1 MAFTLLSDLKAGRC
15 SNTAE
20 VRLLRVWEARN
31 INKGMELMSLDM
43 LLIDENSTVV
53 HGTVSALLQLRF
65 RQRMTEGSVYTLSGF
80 DVTRSSPKYRLSDAP
95 VAIRFNDGTE
105 FEKLATT
112 SRTIPTEHFRFRPYD
127 QILGLANT
135 GRQLPDVMGELS
147 AIRSTITDRIP
158 GAQRVM
164 LNLRLGS
171 DTTVCVSIFDSLAL
185 AFHSKLD
192 VYGKEPRIVV
202 VTAVNPK
209 LVSGKLYL
217 NGTSAT
223 RIFFDSETAVGAD
236 AFARQAS
243 FLLFDNAIF
252 FFFCYAF
259 TFYYPCRLPSGGTD
273 QSGSSSK
280 VVHAQKI
287 EPMTVSELNQF
298 IFTADP
304 QIIEFLCT
312 AKVTEIQLDEGWCY
326 IGCSTCSKKLIREET
341 SFTCVPCNETNAVAK
356 LKYRVILSVSDD
368 TGAAAFLGFDEEIA
382 SLTHVLASDAAHIV
396 GIGTNAQVDI
406 DLPRSLANLVGSTY
420 TFQLR
425 LKDFNFGPNHRS
437 FTISRIFPAR
447 DLAPKPTFSD
457 GGEDTDQ
464 SIPQSVATGLDV
476 GAGIVNNGADQLT
489 EADGAR
495 MVHEAAASGEDAGEA
510 TARKKACVE

>member
-1 MAFTLLSDLKAGRC
+1 MAFTLLNDLRAGRC

-20 VRLLRVWEARN
+20 VRLLRLWEARN
-31 INKGMELMSLDM
+31 INKGGELMSLDM

-112 SRTIPTEHFRFRPYD
+112 SRRIPSEHFRFRPYD

-135 GRQLPDVMGELS
+135 GRQLPDIMGELS
-147 AIRSTITDRIP
+147 AIRSTIADRIH

-171 DTTVCVSIFDSLAL
+171 IFGSLAL
-185 AFHSKLD
+185 SFHNKLD
-192 VYGKEPRIVV
+192 GYGREPRIVV

-223 RIFFDSETAVGAD
+223 RIFFYSETAVGAD
-236 AFARQAS
+236 AFAR
-243 FLLFDNAIF
+243 
-252 FFFCYAF
+252 
-259 TFYYPCRLPSGGTD
+259 LPTGDTD

-368 TGAAAFLGFDEEIA
+368 TGSAAFLGFDEEVA
-382 SLTHVLASDAAHIV
+382 SLTHVLASDAAQIV
-396 GIGTNAQVDI
+396 VCPLIDLYVLSVKCFIVYLVYLYFSYTLQGIGTNAQVDI

-447 DLAPKPTFSD
+447 DLAPKPTFSE

-464 SIPQSVATGLDV
+464 SLPQSVATGLDV
-476 GAGIVNNGADQLT
+476 RAGIINSVADQLT
-489 EADGAR
+489 KAGGAR
-495 MVHEAAASGEDAGEA
+495 LAHEAVASGEDAGEA
-510 TARKKACVE
+510 TARKKARVE

>member
-1 MAFTLLSDLKAGRC
+1 MAFTLLNDLRAGRC

-20 VRLLRVWEARN
+20 VRLLRLWEARN
-31 INKGMELMSLDM
+31 INKGGELMSLDM

-112 SRTIPTEHFRFRPYD
+112 SRRIPSEHFRFRPYD

-135 GRQLPDVMGELS
+135 GRQLPDIMGELS
-147 AIRSTITDRIP
+147 AIRSTIADRIH

-171 DTTVCVSIFDSLAL
+171 IFGSLAL
-185 AFHSKLD
+185 SFHNKLD
-192 VYGKEPRIVV
+192 GYGREPRIVV

-209 LVSGKLYL
+209 KV
-217 NGTSAT
+217 
-223 RIFFDSETAVGAD
+223 IFEWYFCDTYFFYSETAVGAD
-236 AFARQAS
+236 AFAR
-243 FLLFDNAIF
+243 
-252 FFFCYAF
+252 
-259 TFYYPCRLPSGGTD
+259 LPTGDTD

-368 TGAAAFLGFDEEIA
+368 TGSAAFLGFDEEVA
-382 SLTHVLASDAAHIV
+382 SLTHVLASDAAQIV

-447 DLAPKPTFSD
+447 DLAPKPTFSE

-464 SIPQSVATGLDV
+464 SLPQSVATGLDV
-476 GAGIVNNGADQLT
+476 RAGIINSVADQLT
-489 EADGAR
+489 EAGGAR
-495 MVHEAAASGEDAGEA
+495 LAHEAVASGEDAGEA
-510 TARKKACVE
+510 TARKKARVE

>member
-1 MAFTLLSDLKAGRC
+1 MAFTLLNDLRAGRC

-20 VRLLRVWEARN
+20 VRLLRLWEARN
-31 INKGMELMSLDM
+31 INKGGELMSLDM

-112 SRTIPTEHFRFRPYD
+112 SRRIPSEHFRFRPYD

-135 GRQLPDVMGELS
+135 GRQLPDIMGELS
-147 AIRSTITDRIP
+147 AIRSTIADRIH

-171 DTTVCVSIFDSLAL
+171 IFGSLAL
-185 AFHSKLD
+185 SFHNKLD
-192 VYGKEPRIVV
+192 GYGREPRIVV

-223 RIFFDSETAVGAD
+223 RIFFYSETAVGAD
-236 AFARQAS
+236 AFAR
-243 FLLFDNAIF
+243 
-252 FFFCYAF
+252 
-259 TFYYPCRLPSGGTD
+259 LPTGDTD

-368 TGAAAFLGFDEEIA
+368 TGSAAFLGFDEEVA
-382 SLTHVLASDAAHIV
+382 SLTHVLASDAAQIV

-447 DLAPKPTFSD
+447 DLAPKPTFSQE

-464 SIPQSVATGLDV
+464 SLPQSVATGLDV
-476 GAGIVNNGADQLT
+476 RAGIINSVADQLT
-489 EADGAR
+489 KAGGAR
-495 MVHEAAASGEDAGEA
+495 LAHEAVASGEDAGEA
-510 TARKKACVE
+510 TARKKARVE

>member
-243 FLLFDNAIF
+243 FLLFDNANF
-252 FFFCYAF
+252 FFFLCVYI
-259 TFYYPCRLPSGGTD
+259 LL
-273 QSGSSSK
+273 SS
-280 VVHAQKI
+280 
-287 EPMTVSELNQF
+287 
-298 IFTADP
+298 

-510 TARKKACVE
+510 TARKKARVE

>member
-1 MAFTLLSDLKAGRC
+1 M
-15 SNTAE
+15 
-20 VRLLRVWEARN
+20 
-31 INKGMELMSLDM
+31 
-43 LLIDENSTVV
+43 

-80 DVTRSSPKYRLSDAP
+80 DVTRSSPKYRLSDAL

-135 GRQLPDVMGELS
+135 GRQLPDIMGELS
-147 AIRSTITDRIP
+147 AIRSTIADRSH

-185 AFHSKLD
+185 SFHNKLD
-192 VYGKEPRIVV
+192 GYGREPRIVV

-236 AFARQAS
+236 AFAR
-243 FLLFDNAIF
+243 
-252 FFFCYAF
+252 
-259 TFYYPCRLPSGGTD
+259 LPTGDTD

-368 TGAAAFLGFDEEIA
+368 TGSAAFLGFDEEVA
-382 SLTHVLASDAAHIV
+382 SLTHVLASDAAQIV

-406 DLPRSLANLVGSTY
+406 DLPRSLPNLVGSTY

-447 DLAPKPTFSD
+447 DLAPKPTFSE

-464 SIPQSVATGLDV
+464 SLPQSVATRLDV
-476 GAGIVNNGADQLT
+476 RAGIINSVADQLT
-489 EADGAR
+489 EAGGAR
-495 MVHEAAASGEDAGEA
+495 LAQEAVASGEDAGEA
-510 TARKKACVE
+510 TARKKARVE

>member
-1 MAFTLLSDLKAGRC
+1 MAFTLLNDLRAGRC

-20 VRLLRVWEARN
+20 VRLLRLWEARN
-31 INKGMELMSLDM
+31 INKGGELMSLDM

-112 SRTIPTEHFRFRPYD
+112 SRRIPSEHFRFRPYD

-135 GRQLPDVMGELS
+135 GRQLPDIMGELS
-147 AIRSTITDRIP
+147 AIRSTIADRIH

-171 DTTVCVSIFDSLAL
+171 IFGSLAL
-185 AFHSKLD
+185 SFHNKLD
-192 VYGKEPRIVV
+192 GYGREPRIVV

-223 RIFFDSETAVGAD
+223 RIFFYSETAVGAD
-236 AFARQAS
+236 AFAR
-243 FLLFDNAIF
+243 
-252 FFFCYAF
+252 
-259 TFYYPCRLPSGGTD
+259 LPTGDTD

-368 TGAAAFLGFDEEIA
+368 TGSAAFLGFDEEVA
-382 SLTHVLASDAAHIV
+382 SLTHVLASDAAQIV

-447 DLAPKPTFSD
+447 DLAPKPTFSE

-464 SIPQSVATGLDV
+464 SLPQSVATGLDV
-476 GAGIVNNGADQLT
+476 RAGIINSVADQLT
-489 EADGAR
+489 KAGGAR
-495 MVHEAAASGEDAGEA
+495 LAHEAVASGEDAGEA
-510 TARKKACVE
+510 TARKKARVE

>member
-65 RQRMTEGSVYTLSGF
+65 RPRMTEGSVYTLSGF

-105 FEKLATT
+105 FEKLSTT

-164 LNLRLGS
+164 LNLRLES

-223 RIFFDSETAVGAD
+223 RVFFDSETAVGVD
-236 AFARQAS
+236 ALA
-243 FLLFDNAIF
+243 
-252 FFFCYAF
+252 
-259 TFYYPCRLPSGGTD
+259 RLPSGGTD
-273 QSGSSSK
+273 QAGSSSK

-476 GAGIVNNGADQLT
+476 GAAIVNNGADQLT
-489 EADGAR
+489 DADGAR

-510 TARKKACVE
+510 TARKKARVE